1 MNDVICPLDRKPCDP
16 YCRYR
21 YKDQP
26 GGCYLTTAKKLGFQ
40 TLVIVEMA
48 RESGGEID
56 KAVSGN
62 VFPRGNKTQSGI
74 YEKGD

>member
-26 GGCYLTTAKKLGFQ
+26 GGCYLTTAEELGFQ
-40 TLVIVEMA
+40 TLVIVEA
-48 RESGGEID
+48 EETSKAAAFKEIHD
-56 KAVSGN
+56 
-62 VFPRGNKTQSGI
+62 TQSGMV
-74 YEKGD
+74 KS